1 MLKFIWFIGLFICK
15 IAFLVIYNSKVI
27 KSQIFCFVVLSW
39 PPHLSI
45 LHPYLKLSAP
55 DVVRNLNV
63 KVFNLMSRTNETRH
77 IEWYETCKC
86 KCRLYASIC
95 NNKQRWNDDK
105 VKCECKY
112 LIERC
117 VR

>member
-1 MLKFIWFIGLFICK
+1 MGWPAKNNKTKKSRFYDFRIEMYKKKRFKVLKFIWFIGLFICK

-27 KSQIFCFVVLSW
+27 KSRIFCFVVLSW

-77 IEWYETCKC
+77 IE
-86 KCRLYASIC
+86 
-95 NNKQRWNDDK
+95 
-105 VKCECKY
+105 
-112 LIERC
+112 
-117 VR
+117 